1 MSRLSEILQEMLD
14 ETMRSDTPARRTL
27 PNGLHITIKAGT
39 DKYTIVLSRDM
50 TAPSGKEWE
59 TVFRHFPYYVD
70 MPNATATTLRN
81 KRLALYG
88 QVPKRQ
94 AQALRLL

>member
-14 ETMRSDTPARRTL
+14 ETMRSDTPARRSL
-27 PNGLHITIKAGT
+27 PNGLHITIKAST
-39 DKYTIVLSRDM
+39 DRYTVILSRDL
-50 TAPSGKEWE
+50 TEPSGKEWE

-70 MPNATATTLRN
+70 MPNATSTILKN
-81 KRLALYG
+81 KRHALYG